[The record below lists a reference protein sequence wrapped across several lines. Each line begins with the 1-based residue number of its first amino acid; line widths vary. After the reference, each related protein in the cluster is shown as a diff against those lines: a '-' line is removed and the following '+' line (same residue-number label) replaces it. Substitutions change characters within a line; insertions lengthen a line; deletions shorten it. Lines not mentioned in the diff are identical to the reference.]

1 MDTQQS
7 TIKRGGIG
15 SDDFKKLVIKNSYVD
30 KSLFV
35 KDVIDDESDVILIT
49 RPRRWGK
56 SSNMSLLKT
65 FLELEVDKEGNPL
78 PDEQKTNP
86 VYFTGG
92 VIQDGKK
99 KVAHAG
105 LKISQ
110 EADTMEELGQ
120 YPVIMMSFKDL
131 GGSTFEKIV
140 EGFKIKL
147 RKVFDQHKYLLASS
161 QLTEMEKATFSR
173 YLSTHITEKEIE
185 DSISYLMECLY
196 KHFGQKVWVLI
207 DEYDSAIHKAYFKFG
222 KSKENHYQF
231 SPEFQN
237 VLDLFKELMGAALK
251 SEKLL
256 EKGVVTG
263 ILRIAKAN
271 LFSEL
276 NNFTE
281 YSVLDKNFSSYYG
294 FTQDEVDMLC
304 QQQNVSEDKKEEIK
318 QWYNGYSYGGL
329 ELYNPWSMV
338 RCLFSE
344 EQEIKNY
351 WEESGS
357 FGFLTK
363 IMIEDDVQKEIQS
376 FMRAPYCQE
385 TVFVNNYIDL
395 ASLLQAD
402 TQTVVSLLLHSGYLN
417 PKAGQR
423 LGDYMAYTLSIPNQ
437 EIVTAFKNLI
447 KKWTANKLGAQ
458 EGKFNNIEI
467 ALYKGDVGLFK
478 ERLQDFLHSATSFN
492 IIKTGE
498 IKLRESHYHFLM
510 NAILYGMHITK
521 VAEQEK
527 ESGKGRVDT
536 IIVPKLY
543 QGTQAIIL
551 EYKYAQKEGDLVK
564 TAEEALAQI
573 TAQEYIATIVGEKHI
588 KSVLKLGIAFHQKEV
603 AVVHELAYINT

>member
-1 MDTQQS
+1 MA
-7 TIKRGGIG
+7 
-15 SDDFKKLVIKNSYVD
+15 N
-30 KSLFV
+30 
-35 KDVIDDESDVILIT
+35 
-49 RPRRWGK
+49 
-56 SSNMSLLKT
+56 
-65 FLELEVDKEGNPL
+65 
-78 PDEQKTNP
+78 
-86 VYFTGG
+86 
-92 VIQDGKK
+92 
-99 KVAHAG
+99 
-105 LKISQ
+105 
-110 EADTMEELGQ
+110 
-120 YPVIMMSFKDL
+120 FKDL
-131 GGSTFEKIV
+131 GGSSYEELVEDLKVNLRKTFGQHTYLLNSNKLNKAEKENLYKYLYQDITTSDIKGSISWLMEWLHKHFEK
-140 EGFKIKL
+140 
-147 RKVFDQHKYLLASS
+147 
-161 QLTEMEKATFSR
+161 KA
-173 YLSTHITEKEIE
+173 
-185 DSISYLMECLY
+185 
-196 KHFGQKVWVLI
+196 WVLI
-207 DEYDSAIHKAYFKFG
+207 DEYDSAIHEAYTTFG
-222 KSKENHYQF
+222 KDKKNPYQF
-231 SPEFQN
+231 STEFDK
-237 VLDLFKELMGAALK
+237 VLKLFRKLLGSALK
-251 SEKLL
+251 SATHL

-329 ELYNPWSMV
+329 ELYNPWSMA

-357 FGFLTK
+357 FGFLSNILIK
-363 IMIEDDVQKEIQS
+363 DDVQREIQT
-376 FMRAPYCQE
+376 FMRPPYCQE

-423 LGDYMAYTLSIPNQ
+423 LGDYMTYTLSIPNQ

-447 KKWTANKLGAQ
+447 KKWAAKKLGAE
-458 EGKFNNIEI
+458 EGSFNNIEI
-467 ALYKGDVGLFK
+467 ALYKGDVALFT
-478 ERLQDFLHSATSFN
+478 ERLEAFLHSATSFN

-551 EYKYAQKEGDLVK
+551 EYKYAQKEGDLAK

-573 TAQEYIATIVGEKHI
+573 TAQEYTATIVGEKHI

-603 AVVHELAYINT
+603 AVVHEIAYINT